1 MAKNYIDYD
10 KLYLAQKKLKDQ
22 IDDLTDLIK
31 DIKNIE
37 DSIQQLQVTHE
48 SFQTNINWA
57 QDIKERLREYRGL
70 YRTLVKWCIDA
81 ITIFEGTENDLS
93 INADKLREFNKSD
106 TARDWEIILTGKK
119 GGLNLQLD
127 KETNLL
133 KESSADTKDIKW
145 TSSKVKNTMYGKT
158 WNEISKKELKSL
170 TGATVVDG
178 AKSNQP
184 ASNDGKKQT
193 TPTNS
198 GGGSQSYSGGRSGVS
213 TPKLTTMGTAGLG
226 IGGAAAGIGSA
237 ISGGTTSVGETAAS
251 SKEEKDKKESV
262 EETKTDETKTT
273 ETTTDQKTG
282 DTTTNTTQVEE
293 TKTEETKDTALDSIL
308 KGAETTKTELK
319 TAVDNAKTEV
329 KDALKASENNLTDK
343 MEEVKKTVEENA
355 HKETTPAQTEN
366 TQAQQTTPAPVQKE
380 PVQAAQPKVEQPKV
394 EAPKTEPS
402 EPTTETPAPTDPVET
417 EPVDPKPIE
426 EPVVEDPEP
435 VHTKIPEDDSSS
447 TVTKVPS
454 EEPKSSSSSSSGGA
468 SKVVPVIAGVAAAGA
483 AGVGTKIYLDNKS
496 APENTYINEEFVVDD
511 SDYSASTA
519 ETAEIGTDTDLL
531 QEETSSYTTRA
542 NSETTDSKDDML
554 DSGIGDDLT
563 YGMKMTD
570 DNVSFDE
577 STPYEAID
585 NYEMG
590 ETH

>member
-1 MAKNYIDYD
+1 
-10 KLYLAQKKLKDQ
+10 
-22 IDDLTDLIK
+22 
-31 DIKNIE
+31 
-37 DSIQQLQVTHE
+37 
-48 SFQTNINWA
+48 
-57 QDIKERLREYRGL
+57 
-70 YRTLVKWCIDA
+70 
-81 ITIFEGTENDLS
+81 
-93 INADKLREFNKSD
+93 
-106 TARDWEIILTGKK
+106 
-119 GGLNLQLD
+119 
-127 KETNLL
+127 
-133 KESSADTKDIKW
+133 
-145 TSSKVKNTMYGKT
+145 
-158 WNEISKKELKSL
+158 
-170 TGATVVDG
+170 
-178 AKSNQP
+178 
-184 ASNDGKKQT
+184 
-193 TPTNS
+193 
-198 GGGSQSYSGGRSGVS
+198 
-213 TPKLTTMGTAGLG
+213 
-226 IGGAAAGIGSA
+226 
-237 ISGGTTSVGETAAS
+237 
-251 SKEEKDKKESV
+251 
-262 EETKTDETKTT
+262 
-273 ETTTDQKTG
+273 
-282 DTTTNTTQVEE
+282 
-293 TKTEETKDTALDSIL
+293 
-308 KGAETTKTELK
+308 
-319 TAVDNAKTEV
+319 
-329 KDALKASENNLTDK
+329 

-355 HKETTPAQTEN
+355 HKETTPAPTEN
-366 TQAQQTTPAPVQKE
+366 TQPQQTTPAPVAKE
-380 PVQAAQPKVEQPKV
+380 PVQAAQPKVEQSKV

-417 EPVDPKPIE
+417 EPVDPNPIE

>member
-1 MAKNYIDYD
+1 MATNYIDYE
-10 KLYLAQKKLKDQ
+10 KLYNAQGALRNQ
-22 IDDLTDLIK
+22 IDDILDLIAEIK
-31 DIKNIE
+31 EIKNNIE
-37 DSIQQLQVTHE
+37 TIKETHDGFGT
-48 SFQTNINWA
+48 SLTWA
-57 QDIKERLREYRGL
+57 QDILERLREYRAL
-70 YRTLVKWCIDA
+70 YSTIATYCRDA
-81 ITIFEGTENDLS
+81 ISIFKNAEGDIDPE
-93 INADKLREFNKSD
+93 KLKDFNKSRTGKD
-106 TARDWEIILTGKK
+106 FYKILTGEE
-119 GGLNLQLD
+119 GNLELQLEG
-127 KETNLL
+127 KNLIS
-133 KESSADTKDIKW
+133 KTKDNQLIGNIW
-145 TSSKVKNTMYGKT
+145 WSRSKLKDNMT
-158 WNEISKKELKSL
+158 KKYWEDVTAEELEHL
-170 TGATVVDG
+170 TGATVAKE

-184 ASNDGKKQT
+184 AANKGKAQQA
-193 TPTNS
+193 TNNG
-198 GGGSQSYSGGRSGVS
+198 GGGSQSYSGGGSGVS
-213 TPKLTTMGTAGLG
+213 TPTLTTMGTAGLG

-237 ISGGTTSVGETAAS
+237 ISGGSTTVGETAAS

-282 DTTTNTTQVEE
+282 DTTTTTTQVEE

-355 HKETTPAQTEN
+355 HKETTPAPTEN
-366 TQAQQTTPAPVQKE
+366 TQPQQTTPAPVAKE

-417 EPVDPKPIE
+417 EPVDPNPIE

-435 VHTKIPEDDSSS
+435 VHTKIPEDDSTS

-519 ETAEIGTDTDLL
+519 ETAEVGTDTDLL